1 MIKINNK
8 EISLRFGM
16 LSVEIFLGKISDDDV
31 QLSLLSSYGV
41 ASMIYGGMVNFYKV
55 EGKPNPLTFKEIYD
69 YVEDSLMKGENV
81 EDIQK
86 VVAEFESSQP
96 LKRKT
101 ETIEKAVEEK
111 KSLILSSNE

>member
-8 EISLRFGM
+8 EVSLRFGM

-41 ASMIYGGMVNFYKV
+41 ASMIYAGMVNFYKV

-86 VVAEFESSQP
+86 VVVEFESSQP

-111 KSLILSSNE
+111 KSLISNSNE